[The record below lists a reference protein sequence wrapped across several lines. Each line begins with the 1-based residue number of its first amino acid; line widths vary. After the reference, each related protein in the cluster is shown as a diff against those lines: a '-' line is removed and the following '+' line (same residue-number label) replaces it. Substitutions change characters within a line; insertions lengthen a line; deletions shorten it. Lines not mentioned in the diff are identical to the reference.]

1 MAETIHEAFIIKATS
16 KVTGDI
22 HYVEIDNEGYVSL
35 VKSNSNATLF
45 DNVKA
50 AEEAIIEYCDGEMTH
65 KYTVESIFMSLEEF
79 ITKH

>member
-50 AEEAIIEYCDGEMTH
+50 AEEAITEYCDGEITH
-65 KYTVESIFMSLEEF
+65 EYTVESIFMSLEELV
-79 ITKH
+79 TR